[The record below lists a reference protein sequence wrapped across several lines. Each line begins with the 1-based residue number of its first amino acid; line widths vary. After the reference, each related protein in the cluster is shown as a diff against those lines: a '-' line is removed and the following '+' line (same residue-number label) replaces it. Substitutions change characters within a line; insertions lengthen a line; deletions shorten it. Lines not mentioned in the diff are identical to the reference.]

1 MIHRRSPHNPQA
13 DADPGLWRRVLC
25 WMRKGWSPEQCAGK
39 LKVMYAN
46 DPKKRVSH
54 ETIYAHIYAYPR
66 GGLRTELIKLLRQ
79 SRKTRRPRAR
89 GQDRRGQLQD
99 ITPIAERPKEVETR
113 AVPGGRVISSRANT
127 TAPPSAL
134 WSNARRV
141 ILFSSG
147 LTTRK
152 PPRCIAALYAR

>member
-1 MIHRRSPHNPQA
+1 
-13 DADPGLWRRVLC
+13 
-25 WMRKGWSPEQCAGK
+25 MRKGWSPEKCAGK

-79 SRKTRRPRAR
+79 SRKTRCPRAR

-99 ITPIAERPKEVETR
+99 ITSIAERPKEVETR
-113 AVPGGRVISSRANT
+113 AVPGHWEVISTPTS
-127 TAPPSAL
+127 
-134 WSNARRV
+134 
-141 ILFSSG
+141 
-147 LTTRK
+147 
-152 PPRCIAALYAR
+152 

>member
-1 MIHRRSPHNPQA
+1 
-13 DADPGLWRRVLC
+13 
-25 WMRKGWSPEQCAGK
+25 MRKGWSPEQCAGK
-39 LKVMYAN
+39 LKAMYAN

-99 ITPIAERPKEVETR
+99 ITPIAERPKEVERR
-113 AVPGGRVISSRANT
+113 AVPGHWEGDLIKGKYNRSAVGSLVERTSRYLILVRLDDAKAPTVALPRRMRVGEVDGQFKINCD
-127 TAPPSAL
+127 
-134 WSNARRV
+134 
-141 ILFSSG
+141 LFVQSH
-147 LTTRK
+147 
-152 PPRCIAALYAR
+152 